1 VSYWRAWRAAR
12 KLGSSLD
19 VERHQHPIWIKKPR
33 FDSES
38 TRLFVASVLGDL
50 LRTKN
55 VHEASV
61 LRFGSGGAL
70 GAAR

>member
-1 VSYWRAWRAAR
+1 MSFGERRRAVR

-19 VERHQHPIWIKKPR
+19 VERHQHPVWIKKPR

-38 TRLFVASVLGDL
+38 TRLFVANVIVEL
-50 LRTKN
+50 LRNKN
-55 VHEASV
+55 VYEASV

>member
-1 VSYWRAWRAAR
+1 
-12 KLGSSLD
+12 LLD
-19 VERHQHPIWIKKPR
+19 VELHQHPIWIKKLR

-38 TRLFVASVLGDL
+38 ARLFVANVRGDL

-70 GAAR
+70 GAR